1 MHVLLTLDISHSNNS
16 KNLHPWRTHPWR
28 THPWSSFKYLLNVHK
43 VSIIKF
49 WRWPREPP
57 KVTFPWSL
65 SPSQCIMWHQRFCAE
80 QTNASFPF
88 WICHMSPMT
97 RQTCSMLG
105 CSWARTWNQNHTSGK
120 ALLVLL
126 HLQCCLSSPF
136 ITFDNYQGQRGTLPA
151 RETAVLRLLAFSF
164 LFLFRQAQSF
174 LSGLYSEHGARSL
187 CLSKVKGFI
196 GFAVF
201 LERGGKGV
209 AFVISHNSLS
219 FCGTTRVMAPISSRV
234 QYYHS
239 ISYPPSHPSPTPP
252 PALSLSQHRED
263 NITPPTS
270 QPPPPPNCAVR
281 QGRGVSREGGWGWG
295 RGMVC
300 KVGKTHCRPVCYVS
314 VSPPS
319 LASPLRQ
326 GQFTPSILWASSWE
340 AVLRVSQKQGDW
352 LGSKCLTAVWK

>member
-1 MHVLLTLDISHSNNS
+1 M
-16 KNLHPWRTHPWR
+16 
-28 THPWSSFKYLLNVHK
+28 
-43 VSIIKF
+43 
-49 WRWPREPP
+49 
-57 KVTFPWSL
+57 
-65 SPSQCIMWHQRFCAE
+65 

-281 QGRGVSREGGWGWG
+281 QGRGVSREGGGGGGEEWCVRLG
-295 RGMVC
+295 RLTADLSVMC
-300 KVGKTHCRPVCYVS
+300 LSLPLHSLLLWDRVS
-314 VSPPS
+314 SPP
-319 LASPLRQ
+319 ASSGPPAGKQFFVSHRNRGTDLDQNVWLQSENKVALSVRVLQSQLREDRKGWFLHFWSKLWERCQ
-326 GQFTPSILWASSWE
+326 RNLTLQLTPSI
-340 AVLRVSQKQGDW
+340 
-352 LGSKCLTAVWK
+352 TY